1 MYVKAS
7 KFQNFD
13 FVENVYVKE
22 PKLKLLV
29 FHASFDFNSP
39 TVISAYIYLFFLY
52 SNYCLYY
59 LVSTV
64 GYIDFK
70 TCRIFSN
77 KVLQMWV

>member
-39 TVISAYIYLFFLY
+39 TVISAYTPL
-52 SNYCLYY
+52 
-59 LVSTV
+59 
-64 GYIDFK
+64 
-70 TCRIFSN
+70 
-77 KVLQMWV
+77 

>member
-29 FHASFDFNSP
+29 F
-39 TVISAYIYLFFLY
+39 
-52 SNYCLYY
+52 
-59 LVSTV
+59 
-64 GYIDFK
+64 
-70 TCRIFSN
+70 
-77 KVLQMWV
+77 